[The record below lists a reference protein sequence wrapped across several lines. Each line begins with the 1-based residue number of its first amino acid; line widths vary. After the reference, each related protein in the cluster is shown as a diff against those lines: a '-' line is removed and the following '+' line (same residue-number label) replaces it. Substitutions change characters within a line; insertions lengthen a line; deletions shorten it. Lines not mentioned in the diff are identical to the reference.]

1 MTTRYLIV
9 DWALCFGRSATEA
22 SWCCPKRCHHRFE
35 SRRLL
40 PLPLPLLRQHLRLC
54 EHQQHGLLRKPP
66 LRVFSNLLQLWLWLR
81 LRLRLRLLLQL
92 LLRLRL
98 QLRQS
103 RLLSHHP

>member
-35 SRRLL
+35 SRHL
-40 PLPLPLLRQHLRLC
+40 LPLPLLRQRLHLC

-66 LRVFSNLLQLWLWLR
+66 LRVLSNLLHLWLQLR
-81 LRLRLRLLLQL
+81 LRLRLQLRLLLRL